1 MLKAII
7 TAALILTAPA
17 AWANCRTHTV
27 FTADG
32 KVLVCQTCCYGDG
45 SNCTTFCF

>member
-32 KVLVCQTCCYGDG
+32 KVITCTTCCYGN
-45 SNCTTFCF
+45 NCTTTCF